1 MAPATLKLMP
11 FSSRYLRLDDALP
24 FALHDT
30 ADRRDAIQCAFASGA
45 VKARPPHEQLQAL
58 P

>member
-1 MAPATLKLMP
+1 MP